1 MFDLL
6 AYFPSNGARSF
17 DVAFGSCYFK
27 DDDNVVGV
35 KNLDS
40 VVYGISVQ
48 DFFLN
53 QTFLIFVY
61 AAYLL
66 NRFCDDDYL
75 TIREQLMSY
84 ILMV

>member
-48 DFFLN
+48 DFFFKSN
-53 QTFLIFVY
+53 F
-61 AAYLL
+61 
-66 NRFCDDDYL
+66 
-75 TIREQLMSY
+75 SY
-84 ILMV
+84 FRVCSLST

>member
-17 DVAFGSCYFK
+17 DVAFGSCCFK

-40 VVYGISVQ
+40 VVYCISVQ
-48 DFFLN
+48 DYYFFLIKL
-53 QTFLIFVY
+53 FLFSCMQLI
-61 AAYLL
+61 
-66 NRFCDDDYL
+66 YL
-75 TIREQLMSY
+75 TDFAMTTI
-84 ILMV
+84 